1 MRRWLLVFM
10 VGCTTGKGEPE
21 LVVDTGQPETSV
33 LLDAA
38 GTDDTG
44 LVDATSLDTTSDAGL
59 RDDVL
64 PDSAGDVADARFDVA
79 DGTSGWGCG
88 ENDKL
93 CVCYDTPVAGYVLP
107 KCVAT
112 YPCCYRYKATM
123 EAGVHN
129 ECVCYQPA
137 YLDLL
142 GRDCAGSGE
151 RIKGIGPYS
160 DVTKVS
166 SCP

>member
-1 MRRWLLVFM
+1 MRRWLLVFV

-21 LVVDTGQPETSV
+21 LMADAGQSETSV
-33 LLDAA
+33 MLDVAGLDDAGQLDAA
-38 GTDDTG
+38 
-44 LVDATSLDTTSDAGL
+44 ALDTTSDTVSI
-59 RDDVL
+59 DVL
-64 PDSAGDVADARFDVA
+64 PDSAGDVVDARFDVA

-93 CVCYDTPVAGYVLP
+93 CVCYDTPVASYVLP
-107 KCVAT
+107 KCAAT
-112 YPCCYRYKATM
+112 YPCCYRCKATI

-142 GRDCAGSGE
+142 GRDCTGAGE